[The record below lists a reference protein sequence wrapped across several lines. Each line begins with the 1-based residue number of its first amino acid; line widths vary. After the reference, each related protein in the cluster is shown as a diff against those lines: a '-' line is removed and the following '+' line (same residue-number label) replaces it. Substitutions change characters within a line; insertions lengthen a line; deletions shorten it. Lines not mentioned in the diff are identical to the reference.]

1 MINKSKKIFIEENDR
16 LFDFKQN
23 YSNTSIIH
31 NRLALLF
38 FLLVFV
44 MSLYSLKLI
53 FFAGMKVSQAQNT
66 ILKNENYRADIIDRN
81 GILIA
86 KTVPVINVRINPSL
100 LKDKKKLII
109 KLKLI
114 FPNKDYVLVEKKIN
128 RGNSFYFEKK
138 ISNENFEKVR
148 KIGDKSISF
157 EKKITR
163 IYPQKELFS
172 HIIGQIDSDNIGIS
186 GIEKFY
192 DEELKTLKKPLKL
205 SVDTNLQYLIRNE
218 LIKASHFFKNV
229 GSSSIL
235 MDVDSGEILSMISL
249 PDYDINKRANLKEKV
264 FINRS
269 TKGIYELG
277 SVFKTI
283 TIASALNAGVVDT
296 DTKFINLEKKIFCG
310 GRPIREY
317 DEKIPSNLTT
327 TDILVRSGNIGSIR
341 IAQKIGIKKHELFLK
356 ELGLLDKIEFDLE
369 EVGAPLELDWG
380 KCKLATVAFGHGITT
395 TPLQL
400 AKAYSIIS
408 NGGYDVSP
416 KLALKIKDNKF
427 PKKRILKKGI
437 SKKINNILREVV
449 VSENGTAGLA
459 DVEGYEVG
467 GKTGTAQQVLDGNY
481 SNLKINTFVS
491 VFPSSKPK
499 YVLLVLLEAPKT
511 SKDYIYK
518 FRNKPG
524 TLKGTP
530 FNTAGWTS
538 VEITGKII
546 ENIGPILATKYLDHL

>member
-1 MINKSKKIFIEENDR
+1 MFNKSKKILIEENDR
-16 LFDFKQN
+16 LFDFKKN
-23 YSNTSIIH
+23 YSNNSIIY
-31 NRLALLF
+31 NRVALLF
-38 FLLVFV
+38 FSFVFV
-44 MSLYSLKLI
+44 MTLYSLKLI
-53 FFAGMKVSQAQNT
+53 FFAGMNLSLINNT

-86 KTVPVINVRINPSL
+86 KTVPINNVRINPKL
-100 LKDKKKLII
+100 IKDKKKLLIN
-109 KLKLI
+109 LKLI

-128 RGNSFYFEKK
+128 QGNSFYFEKK
-138 ISNENFEKVR
+138 INNENFEKIR

-157 EKKITR
+157 ENKITR
-163 IYPQKELFS
+163 IYPQKKLFS
-172 HIIGQIDSDNIGIS
+172 HIIGQIDSDNTGIS

-192 DEELKTLKKPLKL
+192 DKELKTIKKPLKL

-218 LIKASHFFKNV
+218 LIKASYFFKNV

-235 MDVDSGEILSMISL
+235 MDVDSGEVLSMISL
-249 PDYDINKRANLKEKV
+249 PDYDINKRENLQDRV

-269 TKGIYELG
+269 TKGVYELG

-283 TIASALNAGVVDT
+283 TIASALDAGVVET
-296 DTKFINLEKKIFCG
+296 DTEFINLEKKIFCG

-317 DEKIPSNLTT
+317 DEKIPTNLTT
-327 TDILVRSGNIGSIR
+327 TDILVRSGNIGSVR
-341 IAQKIGIKKHELFLK
+341 IAQKIGIEEHKLFLK
-356 ELGLLDKIEFDLE
+356 KLGLLDKIKFDLE
-369 EVGAPLELDWG
+369 EVGAPIEFNWG

-416 KLALKIKDNKF
+416 KLALEKKNNIS
-427 PKKRILKKGI
+427 KKRILKKGI

-449 VSENGTAGLA
+449 ISENGTAGLA

-481 SNLKINTFVS
+481 SKVKINTFVS
-491 VFPSSKPK
+491 VFPISKPK
-499 YVLLVLLEAPKT
+499 YVLIVLLEAPKT

-524 TLKGTP
+524 ILKGTP